1 MSSDSN
7 PYQSPNSEGLL
18 PTQKTRCPDTIDEAR
33 KSWMF
38 ALAALG
44 IALGALVILPTMERV
59 PVIILGF
66 AIFLPPVFGI
76 IGAILSV
83 KCLKMT
89 RTHEG
94 LLLHSLLGVILSAA
108 AIALM
113 LWVLL
118 G

>member
-1 MSSDSN
+1 
-7 PYQSPNSEGLL
+7 
-18 PTQKTRCPDTIDEAR
+18 
-33 KSWMF
+33 MF

-44 IALGALVILPTMERV
+44 ITLGAMVILPTMERV

-76 IGAILSV
+76 LGAILSI
-83 KCLKMT
+83 KSLKQI

-94 LLLHSLLGVILSAA
+94 LFLHGLFGVILSAA

-113 LWVLL
+113 LYILL